1 MLLSPKI
8 RFALWLNLSFIC
20 FAALVGMVRH
30 LSEAHGV
37 DVFVISFWRNLF
49 SIVVFLPWLL
59 RSGLPAVRT
68 NHHGRLLF
76 RASLMV
82 VSSTSIFFASVLLPL
97 AEATALS
104 FTTPLFTIVLA
115 AVFLA
120 DRVSAQQVVAITV
133 GLLGVAVILRPGGA
147 VFSIHALWPLLSAA
161 TFAGVIVVSKTLTQR
176 MTPEAI
182 GFWLAAYMAP
192 ISLIPALVF
201 WQWPTGIQFA
211 WLVAL
216 GAAAA
221 LNMYFITR
229 ALRLGNA
236 SATAVWDFV
245 RLPWVAA
252 VGLIFFA
259 QQPDMWMWVGAGI
272 IFLAVFLATLSDARR
287 AAQ

>member
-1 MLLSPKI
+1 MSVSPRF
-8 RFALWLNLSFIC
+8 RFAVWLNLSFIC
-20 FAALVGMVRH
+20 FAALVGIVRH
-30 LSEAHGV
+30 LSETHGI
-37 DVFVISFWRNLF
+37 DIFVISFWRNIF
-49 SIVVFLPWLL
+49 SVAVFLPWLL
-59 RSGLPAVRT
+59 RGGLSAVRT
-68 NHHGRLLF
+68 VHHGRLLF
-76 RASLMV
+76 RATLMV

-97 AEATALS
+97 AEATALT

-120 DRVSAQQVVAITV
+120 DRVSTQQVAAITM

-147 VFSIHALWPLLSAA
+147 VFSIHALWPLLSAV
-161 TFAGVIVVSKTLTQR
+161 TFAGVVVVSKTLTQR

-182 GFWLAAYMAP
+182 GFWLADYMAP
-192 ISLIPALVF
+192 ISFVPALVF
-201 WQWPTGIQFA
+201 LQWPTFIQFV
-211 WLVAL
+211 WLVVL
-216 GAAAA
+216 GVAAS

-259 QQPDMWMWVGAGI
+259 QQPDLWMWVGAGI
-272 IFLAVFLATLSDARR
+272 IFFAVFWTTVSDARR